1 MNETPRQLWDAVA
14 GDLLIKLLVYGDPG
28 SGKTWLCGTFTQ
40 CEETAPVLVLNSRG
54 QPVTFNQFA
63 AAFPCIYN
71 VRTMKDYNFPYAW
84 IKNGQPWNAIL
95 KGMEQE
101 GGPMQPFC
109 RKVWD
114 WMARTE
120 DLSPEVLSEP
130 DCPVPEFRTIVL
142 DSLTQTQ
149 RVSLREI
156 TGDVGKLPGDI
167 PTGASYRDWGKT
179 LAQLTLL
186 ADKYFE
192 LPIHV
197 VVTALR
203 RHQFVD
209 AEGTTMFYPQF
220 WGQSSTELPAF
231 AEILGMLVNADS
243 LPVQQAMGLKKAA
256 EQAGAEVPYN
266 VLITRGGRLHRAKWQ
281 GVRNP
286 PEMVPNPT
294 AAKLLAIMKK

>member
-1 MNETPRQLWDAVA
+1 MTDI
-14 GDLLIKLLVYGDPG
+14 GDPLIKLLVYGDPG
-28 SGKTWLCGTFTQ
+28 AGKTWLCGTFTQ
-40 CEETAPVLVLNSRG
+40 CPETAHVLVLNSRG
-54 QPVTFNQFA
+54 QSITLRQFPDNP
-63 AAFPCIYN
+63 PCIYD
-71 VRTMKDYNFPYAW
+71 VRTLKDYNFPYMW
-84 IKNGQPWNAIL
+84 IRSGQPWDAIL
-95 KGMEQE
+95 KGMDQE
-101 GGPMQPFC
+101 GGAMQPFC
-109 RKVWD
+109 RTVYGWV
-114 WMARTE
+114 ARTG
-120 DLSPEVLSEP
+120 DLSNEVLADP
-130 DCPVPEFRTIVL
+130 TCPVPEFRTIVL

-149 RVSLREI
+149 RLSLREI
-156 TGDVGKLPGDI
+156 TGDMGKLPGDI
-167 PTGASYRDWGKT
+167 PADTSYRDWGKT
-179 LAQLTLL
+179 LGQLTLL

-203 RHQFVD
+203 RHQFAD
-209 AEGTTMFYPQF
+209 AEGTVMYYPQF

-243 LPVQQAMGLKKAA
+243 LPVQKAMGLRKAA

-294 AAKLLAIMKK
+294 AAKLLQVMNR

>member
-1 MNETPRQLWDAVA
+1 MNTTPMLP
-14 GDLLIKLLVYGDPG
+14 GELLIKLLVYGDPG

-40 CEETAPVLVLNSRG
+40 CEETAPVLVLDSRG
-54 QPVTFNQFA
+54 QAITFRQFPDTY
-63 AAFPCIYN
+63 PCIYT
-71 VRTMKDYNFPYAW
+71 VRTMKDYNFPYMW
-84 IKNGQPWNAIL
+84 IRKGQPWATIL
-95 KGMEQE
+95 KGLEQE
-101 GGPMQPFC
+101 GGAAQPFC
-109 RKVWD
+109 RVVWD

-120 DLSPEVLSEP
+120 DLSNEVLAEP
-130 DCPVPEFRTIVL
+130 DCPLPKFRTIVL

-156 TGDVGKLPGDI
+156 TGDEGKLPGDI
-167 PTGASYRDWGKT
+167 PSGTSYRDWGKT
-179 LAQLTLL
+179 LGQLTLL

-192 LPIHV
+192 LPVHV

-203 RHQFVD
+203 RHQYI
-209 AEGTTMFYPQF
+209 ESGGTTMFYPFF
-220 WGQSSTELPAF
+220 WGQSANELPAY

-243 LPVQQAMGLKKAA
+243 LPIQQAMGLRKAA

-294 AAKLLAIMKK
+294 AAKLLQIMSK